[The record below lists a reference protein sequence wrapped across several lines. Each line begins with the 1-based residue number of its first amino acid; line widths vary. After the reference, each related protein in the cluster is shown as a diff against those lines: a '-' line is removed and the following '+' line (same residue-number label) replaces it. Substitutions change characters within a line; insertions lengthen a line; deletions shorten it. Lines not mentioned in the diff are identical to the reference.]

1 MELTRARWLLASLFI
16 CAAACSSPTEP
27 APAGYA
33 GEWTGTTSHGTA
45 VSFSVSG
52 NDVTSFTV
60 AFNAPPACSGIETMT
75 GPKQIVTDTSN
86 KSGFV
91 ISKVFGN
98 FEWGVAAA
106 GEFSVDRRSA
116 SGQVITPHHPAC
128 GTSMLNWTAKRR

>member
-1 MELTRARWLLASLFI
+1 MASLFI

-33 GEWTGTTSHGTA
+33 GEWAGTTSHGTV

-60 AFNAPPACSGIETMT
+60 AFNTPPTCSGSETMT
-75 GPKQIVTDTSN
+75 GPKQIVTDTRN

-91 ISKVFGN
+91 ISKVFGD

-106 GEFSVDRRSA
+106 GEFSGDRRSA
-116 SGQVITPHHPAC
+116 SGQVITTHHPAC